1 VTHMSNLWGLFEQRF
16 EEALSCFFLAVMACC
31 VFAQVVARYIF
42 NTAITWTE
50 ELSGFSMVWAVYM
63 GASLAVRER
72 FHVRIVIGVVSMPR
86 PLAIGVIILSD
97 LCWMAFN
104 IFMVWYGIEYLT
116 VLWEKVYISPSLH
129 IDQKWPQMI
138 VAIGYTLMAVR
149 LAQIYF
155 VWFKEGRHELPGIP
169 KESQPTKD
177 VPNE

>member
-1 VTHMSNLWGLFEQRF
+1 MTHMSELWCLIERRF
-16 EEALSCFFLAVMACC
+16 EEACSCFFLSVMACC
-31 VFAQVVARYIF
+31 VFAQVVARYVF

-72 FHVRIVIGVVSMPR
+72 FHVRIVIVVVSMPR
-86 PLAIGVIILSD
+86 PIAIGVIILSD
-97 LCWMAFN
+97 ICWMAFN
-104 IFMVWYGIEYLT
+104 LFMVWYGIEYLT
-116 VLWEKVYISPSLH
+116 VLWERVYISPSLH

-138 VAIGYTLMAVR
+138 VAIGYMLMSVR
-149 LAQIYF
+149 LAQIYV

-177 VPNE
+177 VPHE